1 MIKSTP
7 IINNFSEADQLEVKQ
22 FVLGIQNGEF
32 NLSFLEEQQP
42 DLTNIREFYV
52 NGGFWVAKA
61 DNKIVGTIGLQRIDS
76 RNGVLRKMFVDKDFR
91 GQEFGTAQLLFN
103 TLLKF
108 AVYSKFKTI
117 WLDTP
122 AVAEASHK
130 FYERNGF
137 QLANKSNLP
146 VGYAFLDNNSKVYKL
161 QLAQLLPLPE

>member
-1 MIKSTP
+1 MIKSTLT
-7 IINNFSEADQLEVKQ
+7 INNFSEADQLEVKQ

-32 NLSFLEEQQP
+32 NLSFLEEEQP
-42 DLTNIREFYV
+42 DLTNIPEFYI

-61 DNKIVGTIGLQRIDS
+61 DNKIIGTIGLQRVDS

-91 GQEFGTAQLLFN
+91 GREFGTAQLLFN
-103 TLLKF
+103 TLLEF
-108 AVYSKFKTI
+108 AVFFKFETI

-122 AVAEASHK
+122 AAAKASHK

-146 VGYAFLDNNSKVYKL
+146 KGYVFLDNDSKVYNL
-161 QLAQLLPLPE
+161 LLA

>member
-1 MIKSTP
+1 MIKSTLT
-7 IINNFSEADQLEVKQ
+7 INNFSEADQLEVKQ

-32 NLSFLEEQQP
+32 NLCFLEEEQP
-42 DLTNIREFYV
+42 DLTNIREFYI

-61 DNKIVGTIGLQRIDS
+61 DNRIIGTIGLQRVDS

-91 GQEFGTAQLLFN
+91 GREFGTAQLLFG
-103 TLLKF
+103 TLLEF
-108 AVYSKFKTI
+108 AVFFKFETI

-122 AVAEASHK
+122 AVAKASHK

-146 VGYAFLDNNSKVYKL
+146 KGYVFLDNDSKVYKL
-161 QLAQLLPLPE
+161 LLA